1 MGTSRMKLL
10 VLMIPLYLYLLSV
23 LTLMTV
29 SAELPPRH
37 EKNRDMKNQ
46 LNKDTV
52 FMRSVFSDSCDIQKD
67 FLLGLRAQVVRAINQ
82 IKYCLNQQKGI
93 VSSKYNIFFPY

>member
-1 MGTSRMKLL
+1 MGRRMKLL
-10 VLMIPLYLYLLSV
+10 LLMIPLYLYLLSV

-37 EKNRDMKNQ
+37 EINRDMKMKNQ

-82 IKYCLNQQKGI
+82 IKYCLNQQKRNRLLKI
-93 VSSKYNIFFPY
+93 